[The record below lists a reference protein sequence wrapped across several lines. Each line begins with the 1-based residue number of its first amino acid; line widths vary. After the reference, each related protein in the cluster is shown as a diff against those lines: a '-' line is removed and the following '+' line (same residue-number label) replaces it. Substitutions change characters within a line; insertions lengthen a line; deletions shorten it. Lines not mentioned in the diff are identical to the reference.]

1 MRDTSSLSSLAGRVM
16 LFVTMVAAVV
26 ASYTLLLTANEP
38 PNVRFF
44 CVISAVVVGAPS
56 IESV

>member
-1 MRDTSSLSSLAGRVM
+1 M